1 MNNKQPCNLESG
13 WKLRFWAVFGG
24 QALSLIGSALTQFVL
39 LWWIT
44 DTTGSLLAVA
54 TAGMAA
60 LLPQA
65 LFGPLGGVFADR
77 HSRRW
82 LMIAADSISALC
94 MMALIALFI
103 TERVELW
110 HAYALMAIR
119 SVMQAFQAPAA
130 MASVTMLVP
139 DSFLIRASG
148 LNQSLQ
154 SLTLVAAAPL
164 GALAISVMP
173 IGWALIIDVVT
184 ALLAIVPLL
193 CFRIPQAFA
202 PGHRK
207 PSLWREFQAGVA
219 LIVETP
225 GLSQLYALLA
235 VVIIAVMPTFTL
247 VPLLVKDHF
256 GGGAGQV
263 ALMEGLSGIG
273 MVVGGLLVAVSRP
286 RRPIHWILFGFA
298 TSSLALGLTA
308 LVPNRLFSVAVAWWV
323 ISGICF
329 VFGNAPMTALLQ
341 RIIPNAMQGRA
352 LSLLNTLTGLSAP
365 VGLIIVVPLSEAF
378 GVREIFVIAGFLGA
392 VASLAG
398 FFSPALL
405 ALAESD
411 RHRQWSDRKF

>member
-1 MNNKQPCNLESG
+1 MNHDAAFNPEPR

-24 QALSLIGSALTQFVL
+24 QAFSLIGSALTQFVL

-44 DTTGSLLAVA
+44 DSTGSLSAVA
-54 TAGMAA
+54 TAGMAV

-65 LFGPLGGVFADR
+65 LFGPLGGTFADR
-77 HSRRW
+77 YSRRW
-82 LMIAADSISALC
+82 LMIAADAISALC

-119 SVMQAFQAPAA
+119 SAMQAFQAPAA

-139 DSFLIRASG
+139 NTFLIRASG
-148 LNQSLQ
+148 MNQSLQ

-173 IGWALIIDVVT
+173 IGWALVIDVAT

-202 PGHRK
+202 PAHRK

-219 LIVETP
+219 LVVETP
-225 GLSQLYALLA
+225 GLRQLYALLTV
-235 VVIIAVMPTFTL
+235 VVIAVLPTFTL
-247 VPLLVKDHF
+247 LPFLVKDHF

-263 ALMEGLSGIG
+263 ALMEGLSGVG
-273 MVVGGLLVAVSRP
+273 MVIGGLLVAVISP
-286 RRPIHWILFGFA
+286 RRPIHWILIGFA
-298 TSSLALGLTA
+298 VSSLALGLTA
-308 LVPNRLFSVAVAWWV
+308 LVPNRLFGVAIAWWV

-341 RIIPNAMQGRA
+341 RIIPNGMQGRA

-365 VGLIIVVPLSEAF
+365 VGLAIVVPLSEAF

-392 VASLAG
+392 VVSLAG

-405 ALAESD
+405 GLAESD
-411 RHRQWSDRKF
+411 RQRKQSDWEL